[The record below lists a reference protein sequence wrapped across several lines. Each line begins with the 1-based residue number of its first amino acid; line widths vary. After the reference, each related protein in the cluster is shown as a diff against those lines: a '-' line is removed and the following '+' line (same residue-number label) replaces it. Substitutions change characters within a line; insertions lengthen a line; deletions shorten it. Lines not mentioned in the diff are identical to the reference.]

1 MTATAC
7 LNAPVRLNDT
17 AEYEKRSKRK
27 QPAISRLAV
36 LATVFLILMSLT
48 PLSHGGEQAA
58 PASQDAERPQ
68 ADFETIVGRTD
79 GVSRYWRFEGDLKPT
94 LGTAASVAEGDVRFS
109 EGPTGGQA
117 LRLEKRA
124 FVILGGGDDDLRGAE
139 TTIELSFYPDIAGDV
154 GYNPCL
160 IAVRG
165 EGDHRNTMF
174 SVHLWRDYSCIA
186 VWNGRRLVRFEP
198 PAGTLKRGRWHHLA
212 VISRTQQPQMHLY
225 LDGVLLSPDVPGEKF
240 NYAQKGHPL
249 LLGSSTAKGQEWFTG
264 AIDEVAIY
272 RRALTPEEIAKRADA
287 LLGSRRPDSLA
298 KAVAEEERLRRE
310 QLLADEKRRD
320 ELKAAMLAAPQLI
333 ERGTMPEYRGA
344 SLDAIS
350 MPLGGIGAGCVQ
362 IAGNGELARWQI
374 FGNHEPQRVPHCF
387 LAVRAGSGEDRG
399 VVRALQTERVGP
411 FAPMAGV
418 VFRGIYPIGCHEYVD
433 DELPVRVRVES
444 FSPLIP
450 LNTRDSSIPCAVFR
464 VEVEN
469 PTPRTVRVS
478 LLASQQNCVG
488 YQGKNPI
495 EGEKHPD
502 YGGNC
507 NRAARTGQ
515 ATRIHM
521 TAVASDSAAAEP
533 GKAAERGAAA
543 DAARGTA
550 SGDGAEIGG
559 NRVSP
564 RKPGDLVLAVHDPG
578 ARTLAG
584 YVTWDSLTQWWESS
598 REAVTPMPVAAGPTK
613 QGETINGAL
622 ASDFELGPN
631 EKRTTA
637 FVLCWHVPEQRLGSG
652 LWGGR
657 GVMYLQW
664 WDSAAAV
671 ADYLEKDLPRLA
683 KETLLYRDALCDS
696 TLPYWLIERVSSQV
710 AVLRTPTCFWTAD
723 GYFGG
728 WEGCSPAKGCCPG
741 NCNHVWHYAQAH
753 ARLFPEIARLM
764 RAQEFRHQ
772 EPNGAI
778 PHRQPKS
785 HPACDGQCGAVLN
798 SYREHLLSKDDRWL
812 KENWP
817 NIRRAMEFV
826 IARWDGDE
834 DGCLSGPQWNTLDG
848 NAGGNSSWL
857 GSLYLAA
864 LRAAEEMARLQ
875 NDAAAADRFR
885 AIFARGSA
893 AQDQLLFNG
902 EYYIQIPE
910 RQAYQDYGQGCHI
923 DQVLGQWW
931 ADQLNLGEI
940 YPRPRVQSALRAI
953 FTHNFRADFRGI
965 RQAPRVFVAAEA
977 PGTQMICWPRG
988 DRPADHMQY
997 ADEVMTGFE
1006 YAAAAAMIG
1015 NGLLR
1020 EGLTTA
1026 RAVHIRY
1033 DGRRRTG
1040 LSGGDHASWGY
1051 SGNPFGDDEC
1061 GKFYARAMSSWS
1073 LLLACQGLFVDGP
1086 GGVLAFRPV
1095 WQPENHRSFLVTAE
1109 GWGTI
1114 GQEVKDGRALVVVD
1128 LRYGSLRL
1136 NELVLQPQRASGQV
1150 RIVTT
1155 AANREISCNGELAAG
1170 RLKIRFAEPLTI
1182 VAGERLTVAVDFAV
1196 AKEK

>member
-1 MTATAC
+1 MTADACHNATA
-7 LNAPVRLNDT
+7 RLNHT
-17 AEYEKRSKRK
+17 AEHGRRLKRGRS
-27 QPAISRLAV
+27 ASSRLAV
-36 LATVFLILMSLT
+36 LAVAFPILMCFS
-48 PLSHGGEQAA
+48 PLSYGGEQAA
-58 PASQDAERPQ
+58 AAAHDAERPQ

-94 LGTAASVAEGDVRFS
+94 LGTAASEPKGDVRFS
-109 EGPTGGQA
+109 EGPIAGRA
-117 LRLEKRA
+117 LRLDNRA
-124 FVILGGGDDDLRGAE
+124 FVILGGDDDLRGAE
-139 TTIELSFYPDIAGDV
+139 TTLELSFCPDVADNA

-174 SVHLWRDYSCIA
+174 SVHLWRDYSCVG
-186 VWNGRRLVRFEP
+186 VWNGRRVVRFEP

-212 VISRTQQPQMHLY
+212 IISRTQQPQMHLY
-225 LDGVLLSPDVPGEKF
+225 LDGVLLTPDVPGEKF

-272 RRALTPEEIAKRADA
+272 RRALTAEEIAQRADA
-287 LLGSRRPDSLA
+287 VLGSGRRDALA

-310 QLLADEKRRD
+310 RLLADEKRRD
-320 ELKAAMLAAPQLI
+320 ELKAAMLASPQLI

-344 SLDAIS
+344 SLEAIS
-350 MPLGGIGAGCVQ
+350 MPLGGIGAGCIQ
-362 IAGNGELARWQI
+362 IDGNGELARWQI
-374 FGNHEPQRVPHCF
+374 FGNHEPQRIPHCF
-387 LAVRAGSGEDRG
+387 LAVRAAAGENRA
-399 VVRALQTERVGP
+399 VVRALQAAGVGP

-433 DELPVRVRVES
+433 NELPVRVRVES

-469 PTPRTVRVS
+469 PTSRPVRVS

-488 YQGKNPI
+488 YQGKSAI
-495 EGEKHPD
+495 REEKHPD
-502 YGGNC
+502 FGGNC
-507 NRAARTGQ
+507 NRAVRTEK

-521 TAVASDSAAAEP
+521 TAVAPDSAAAEP
-533 GKAAERGAAA
+533 GNATERGAAA
-543 DAARGTA
+543 DAARGTSPGA
-550 SGDGAEIGG
+550 GGAIADGGDRA
-559 NRVSP
+559 

-578 ARTLAG
+578 ARALAG
-584 YVTWDSLTQWWESS
+584 YGTWESLAQWWES
-598 REAVTPMPVAAGPTK
+598 APDAAAPLPAAAGPTK
-613 QGETINGAL
+613 QGETLNGAV
-622 ASDFELGPN
+622 ASDFELGPG

-637 FVLCWHVPEQRLGSG
+637 FVLCWHFPEQQLGSG

-657 GVMYLQW
+657 GVMYSQW

-683 KETLLYRDALCDS
+683 KETALYRDTLCDS

-826 IARWDGDE
+826 IARWDADE

-848 NAGGNSSWL
+848 NLGGNSSWL

-864 LRAAEEMARLQ
+864 LRAAEEMARLE
-875 NDAAAADRFR
+875 NDAAAAERFR
-885 AIFARGSA
+885 MIFARGSA
-893 AQDQLLFNG
+893 AQDRLLFNG

-931 ADQLNLGEI
+931 ADQLDLGEI

-953 FTHNFRADFRGI
+953 FAHNFRADFRGV
-965 RQAPRVFVAAEA
+965 RQAPRVFVAPED
-977 PGTQMICWPRG
+977 PGMQMICWPRG
-988 DRPADHMQY
+988 DRPADHTQY

-1026 RAVHIRY
+1026 RAVHVRY
-1033 DGRRRTG
+1033 DGRRRSG
-1040 LSGGDHASWGY
+1040 LTGGDYASWGY

-1086 GGVLAFRPV
+1086 RGVLAFRPV
-1095 WQPENHRSFLVTAE
+1095 WQPENHRSFLVAAE

-1136 NELVLQPQRASGQV
+1136 NELELKPQSASRQARV
-1150 RIVTT
+1150 AAT
-1155 AANREISCNGELAAG
+1155 AANRDIPCKSELMDG

-1182 VAGERLTVAVDFAV
+1182 AAGERLTVAVDFAD
-1196 AKEK
+1196 AGEK

>member
-1 MTATAC
+1 MLVC
-7 LNAPVRLNDT
+7 LLRVA
-17 AEYEKRSKRK
+17 Y
-27 QPAISRLAV
+27 
-36 LATVFLILMSLT
+36 
-48 PLSHGGEQAA
+48 GGEQAA
-58 PASQDAERPQ
+58 PPRSSQSVERSQ
-68 ADFETIVGRTD
+68 ADIETIIGRTD
-79 GVSRYWRFEGDLKPT
+79 GVSRYWRFEDSLKPS
-94 LGTAASVAEGDVRFS
+94 LGATATEAKGAIGFADSLATGRAVRI
-109 EGPTGGQA
+109 
-117 LRLEKRA
+117 EKRA
-124 FVILGGGDDDLRGAE
+124 FVVLGDDNDDLRGAE
-139 TTIELSFYPDIAGDV
+139 TTVELCFSPDVAGDV

-174 SVHLWRDYSCIA
+174 SVHLWRDYSCVG
-186 VWNGRRLVRFEP
+186 VWNGRGVTRFVP
-198 PAGTLKRGRWHHLA
+198 PAETLKRGRWHHVA
-212 VISRTQQPQMHLY
+212 IISRMQQPQMQLY
-225 LDGVLLSPDVPGEKF
+225 LDGVLLAPDVPGEKF
-240 NYAQKGHPL
+240 NYAQRGHPL
-249 LLGSSTAKGQEWFTG
+249 LLGSSTVKGQEWFTG
-264 AIDEVAIY
+264 VIDEVAIY
-272 RRALTPEEIAKRADA
+272 RRALTAEEIAVRADA
-287 LLGSRRPDSLA
+287 LLGRQRRESLA
-298 KAVAEEERLRRE
+298 KAVAEEERLVRE
-310 QLLADEKRRD
+310 KLSADQRRRD
-320 ELKAAMLAAPQLI
+320 ELKAAMLNAPQLI

-344 SLDAIS
+344 SLEAIS
-350 MPLGGIGAGCVQ
+350 MPLGGIGAGCIQ
-362 IAGNGELARWQI
+362 INGNGELARWQI
-374 FGNHEPQRVPHCF
+374 FGNHEPQRIPRCF
-387 LAVRAGSGEDRG
+387 LAIRAGGGDDRSI
-399 VVRALQTERVGP
+399 VRTLQTVRGGP

-433 DELPVRVRVES
+433 DELPVHVRVES

-469 PTPRTVRVS
+469 PTPRPVRVS

-488 YQGKNPI
+488 YRGTDAI
-495 EGEKHPD
+495 EEQKHPD

-507 NRAARTGQ
+507 NRATRTDR

-521 TAVASDSAAAEP
+521 TAVASDAAAVKMGGTAEP
-533 GKAAERGAAA
+533 GKASESESGREI
-543 DAARGTA
+543 ARTGEA
-550 SGDGAEIGG
+550 
-559 NRVSP
+559 R
-564 RKPGDLVLAVHDPG
+564 RKPGDLVLAVHDPS
-578 ARTLAG
+578 ARALAG
-584 YVTWDSLTQWWESS
+584 YATWDSLTRWWESA
-598 REAVTPMPVAAGPTK
+598 RKEAEPMPVAAGPTK
-613 QGETINGAL
+613 QGETLNGAL
-622 ASDFELGPN
+622 ASEFELGPN
-631 EKRTTA
+631 EKRATV
-637 FVLCWHVPEQRLGSG
+637 FVLSWHFPEQKLGSS
-652 LWGGR
+652 LWGGN
-657 GVMYLQW
+657 GVMYANW

-683 KETLLYRDALCDS
+683 RETSLYRDTLCDS
-696 TLPYWLIERVSSQV
+696 TLPYWLLERVSSQV

-764 RAQEFRHQ
+764 RAQEFRYQ

-812 KENWP
+812 SENWP
-817 NIRRAMEFV
+817 SIRRAMEYV
-826 IARWDGDE
+826 IAQWDRDE

-848 NAGGNSSWL
+848 NLGGNSSWL

-864 LRAAEEMARLQ
+864 LRAAEEMARLR
-875 NDAAAADRFR
+875 DDVAAAERYR

-893 AQDQLLFNG
+893 SQDKLLFNG

-910 RQAYQDYGQGCHI
+910 QKAYQDYGQGCHI

-953 FTHNFRADFRGI
+953 FAHNFRADFRGV
-965 RQAPRVFVAAEA
+965 RQAPRVFAAAEDA
-977 PGTQMICWPRG
+977 GTQMICWPRG
-988 DRPADHMQY
+988 DRPAGHTQY

-1040 LSGGDHASWGY
+1040 LTGGDYASWGY

-1086 GGVLAFRPV
+1086 RGVLAFRPV
-1095 WQPENHRSFLVTAE
+1095 WQPENHRSFLITAE

-1114 GQEVKDGRALVVVD
+1114 GQEVKAGRAVVVVD
-1128 LRYGSLRL
+1128 IRYGSLRV
-1136 NELVLQPQRASGQV
+1136 NELVLKPQIAARQV
-1150 RIVTT
+1150 RT
-1155 AANREISCNGELAAG
+1155 AASLANRTLSCTSELAAD
-1170 RLKIRFAEPLTI
+1170 RLTVRFPEPLLI
-1182 VAGERLTVAVDFAV
+1182 AAGERLTVAAEFDA
-1196 AKEK
+1196 AGEK

>member
-1 MTATAC
+1 MRTFAGVACTDVFAATCRAQLTAVIACGLLTLVGPARYVVAGEPDATA
-7 LNAPVRLNDT
+7 P
-17 AEYEKRSKRK
+17 
-27 QPAISRLAV
+27 PA
-36 LATVFLILMSLT
+36 
-48 PLSHGGEQAA
+48 QAA
-58 PASQDAERPQ
+58 EGSQAE
-68 ADFETIVGRTD
+68 FETIVGRTD
-79 GVSRYWRFEGDLKPT
+79 GVSRYWRFEGELKPS
-94 LGTAASVAEGDVRFS
+94 LGSAATEAKGAIGFAEGVAKGRAVRFD
-109 EGPTGGQA
+109 
-117 LRLEKRA
+117 KRA
-124 FVILGGGDDDLRGAE
+124 FVVLGGDNDDLRGAE
-139 TTIELSFYPDIAGDV
+139 TTVELSFCADVAGDV

-174 SVHLWRDYSCIA
+174 SVHLWHDYSCIG
-186 VWNGRRLVRFEP
+186 VWNGRSVTRFAP

-212 VISRTQQPQMHLY
+212 VVSRLQQPQVHLY
-225 LDGVLLSPDVPGEKF
+225 LDGVLLAPDVPGEKF
-240 NYAQKGHPL
+240 NYAQRGHPL
-249 LLGSSTAKGQEWFTG
+249 LLGASTAKGQEWFTG

-272 RRALTPEEIAKRADA
+272 RRSLTAVEIAERADVVV
-287 LLGSRRPDSLA
+287 GRQRRQALA
-298 KAVAEEERLRRE
+298 KAVAEEEQLRRE
-310 QLLADEKRRD
+310 KLLADQKRRD
-320 ELKAAMLAAPQLI
+320 ELKLAMLNSPELTA
-333 ERGTMPEYRGA
+333 RGALPEYRGA
-344 SLDAIS
+344 SLEAIS
-350 MPLGGIGAGCVQ
+350 MPLGGIGAGCIQ
-362 IAGNGELARWQI
+362 IDGNGELARWQI
-374 FGNHEPQRVPHCF
+374 FGNHEPQRIPHSF
-387 LAVRAGSGEDRG
+387 LAVRTKGGDGRE
-399 VVRALQTERVGP
+399 VVRALQTVRAGP
-411 FAPMAGV
+411 LAPMAGV

-433 DELPVRVRVES
+433 DELSVRVRVES

-469 PTPRTVRVS
+469 PAAQAVRVT

-488 YQGKNPI
+488 YRGVGAI
-495 EGEKHPD
+495 DGRRHPD

-507 NRAARTGQ
+507 NRAARSDN

-521 TAVASDSAAAEP
+521 TALELGETAGEP
-533 GKAAERGAAA
+533 KST
-543 DAARGTA
+543 AARAVEHGENPSLEA
-550 SGDGAEIGG
+550 A
-559 NRVSP
+559 
-564 RKPGDLVLAVHDPG
+564 RKSGDLVLAVQDPS
-578 ARTLAG
+578 ARALTNYA
-584 YVTWDSLTQWWESS
+584 TWESLTQWWNS
-598 REAVTPMPVAAGPTK
+598 AGDAAAPLPAAAGPTNR
-613 QGETINGAL
+613 GETLNGAL
-622 ASDFELGPN
+622 ASDFELRPG
-631 EKRTTA
+631 EKRVVE
-637 FVLCWHVPEQRLGSG
+637 FVLAWHFPRQQLGSG
-652 LWGGR
+652 LWGGK
-657 GVMYLQW
+657 GVMYANW

-683 KETLLYRDALCDS
+683 RETALYRDTLCDS
-696 TLPYWLIERVSSQV
+696 TLPYWLLERISSQV

-753 ARLFPEIARLM
+753 ARLFPEIARMM
-764 RAQEFRHQ
+764 RGQEFRFQ
-772 EPNGAI
+772 EPNGSI

-798 SYREHLLSKDDRWL
+798 SYREHLLSSDDRWL

-817 NIRRAMEFV
+817 SIRRAMEFV

-848 NAGGNSSWL
+848 NLGGNSSWL
-857 GSLYLAA
+857 GSLYLAS

-875 NDAAAADRFR
+875 GETTAAERYR
-885 AIFARGSA
+885 TIFGRGSA
-893 AQDQLLFNG
+893 AQDKLLFNG

-931 ADQLNLGEI
+931 ADQLDLGEI

-953 FTHNFRADFRGI
+953 FAHNFRADFRGV
-965 RQAPRVFVAAEA
+965 RQAPRVFAAPEDA
-977 PGTQMICWPRG
+977 GTQMICWPRG

-1006 YAAAAAMIG
+1006 YAAAAAMVG

-1026 RAVHIRY
+1026 HAVHVRY

-1040 LSGGDHASWGY
+1040 LTAGDYASWGY

-1073 LLLACQGLFVDGP
+1073 LLLACQGVFVDGP
-1086 GGVLAFRPV
+1086 RGVLAFRPV
-1095 WQPENHRSFLVTAE
+1095 WQPEHHRSFLVTAE

-1114 GQEVKDGRALVVVD
+1114 GQEVNGGRSSVVID

-1136 NELVLQPQRASGQV
+1136 NELVLKPRNSARHERVAATLADRAV
-1150 RIVTT
+1150 ACT
-1155 AANREISCNGELAAG
+1155 NELSAD
-1170 RLKIRFAEPLTI
+1170 RLRIRFTDPLI
-1182 VAGERLTVAVDFAV
+1182 IAAGERLRVQVDFGEEG
-1196 AKEK
+1196 EK